1 VFDRHRPR
9 ELLLREAGRR
19 RRLWD
24 KDVVFDAD
32 GHMYLAHGWKQFA
45 RADDL
50 QLGHVR
56 ILSYD
61 SSRTMLTVKV
71 FDRSMCRRH
80 YQHDELCYSSL
91 DFNVQLFH
99 RCEGL
104 VFDELRPCV
113 RG

>member
-1 VFDRHRPR
+1 M
-9 ELLLREAGRR
+9 
-19 RRLWD
+19 
-24 KDVVFDAD
+24 DVVFDAD

-45 RADDL
+45 HADDL

-61 SSRTMLTVKV
+61 SSRTMLIVL
-71 FDRSMCRRH
+71 R
-80 YQHDELCYSSL
+80 YSSL

>member
-1 VFDRHRPR
+1 V
-9 ELLLREAGRR
+9 
-19 RRLWD
+19 
-24 KDVVFDAD
+24 DVVFDAD
-32 GHMYLAHGWKQFA
+32 GHMYLTHGWKQLA

-61 SSRTMLTVKV
+61 NSRTILIVL
-71 FDRSMCRRH
+71 R
-80 YQHDELCYSSL
+80 YSSL

-104 VFDELRPCV
+104 VFDELRP
-113 RG
+113 